1 MHGSNSVRPGGRNGG
16 AAGPR
21 QLPRTLPFIP
31 DLDPPTLL
39 SPLFGRIITELARGY
54 QVIAFDNRGAGRTE
68 KPDTPYTIC
77 DDGR

>member
-1 MHGSNSVRPGGRNGG
+1 MQVNSIAMYYERHGTGEPLLLIPGLG
-16 AAGPR
+16 AD
-21 QLPRTLPFIP
+21 I
-31 DLDPPTLL
+31 
-39 SPLFGRIITELARGY
+39 SLFGRIITELARGY